1 MVGFRRKALV
11 MLVLVS
17 SLGLSFV
24 ALRSVSTTS
33 PHLHHHDHISHAL
46 DVEPD
51 RREPTR
57 AQNGRQDET
66 DASPWVEPDPDAL
79 FEHGPD
85 EQELAEE
92 REKEDAHEGDQEIN
106 HNENLSD
113 ALRESRRSAKPV
125 LSPRRND
132 EFGINDDEVWQ
143 QGPDGDDLGSKKD
156 VVPQGNSD
164 FGGGNNKLGDSVHT
178 CPDGSKPVRRLVWIK
193 THKTGSSTVTNI
205 LHRHALKRGLSVVL
219 PRDELFLGWPD
230 ERALARS
237 ILDVPNQVKP
247 YDILCSAHAR
257 YSHSE
262 MGAVV
267 PDAAYITLLRDPVRQ
282 SKSSWDYWQVPRKV
296 SVDRH
301 GGKKC
306 ETVKQI
312 LTTPECEALMTQ
324 YDHILTKNSQ
334 AFDLGLS
341 PDRPEDVHKLIEH
354 LDSNFFMI
362 LITEYLDESLLLL
375 KRKMCWD
382 LEDIVYFSLK
392 VNTKRPSEKD
402 LELDALLRARSPADV
417 ALYAHFNAT
426 LWNAIAKEDGFAE
439 ELAKLRTLK
448 DRFTAQCDA
457 IIHAPGRDVRH
468 LQALI
473 DNRAILPEDDRQCH
487 LALLDS
493 PAFVR
498 YFKFQL
504 GIKPADWMPRAPQQK
519 IVWIKT
525 HKTGSSTMTNV
536 FHRYALKHKLRV
548 VLPRGDL
555 FLGWPTGKNLL
566 GTIVHPLPGLPVG
579 HTYDIFCSA
588 HHRYYREGLE
598 KLIPGASYITLLRH
612 PVTHFLSSWS
622 YWGIGGK
629 IGKRGGGQCSNWWHY
644 LQNVDACFKYTS
656 SFDQI
661 LLHNSQTFDLGLAVN
676 ASREDTGVLMKHL
689 QNEFAVVLITEYMDE
704 SLVLMK
710 RKLNWDIEDVVYFS
724 FKVSGRSRSAGLPD
738 VQQQAILEFNNNDW
752 RVYQHMNKTL
762 WAAIEREVGF
772 FEEVAEMRKLK
783 EKIFNQCQG
792 MTRMSEDMHLRAL
805 VEHSD
810 DMTPSDQ
817 ECHEALLDS
826 KTFSRYLKLKAGIPP
841 GSWCARPPQKR
852 IALLWA
858 HGAGTTLPN
867 ILHRFAIKHHA
878 RIAIPRDGSN
888 LGWPVTNTETFE
900 AAVMLPERRPRN
912 INFEML
918 FSGHIRFGDHL
929 GKFVPHAKLIALLRD
944 PVTAFLATWSELN
957 MHDKLQ
963 PECRNVVEFVAR
975 WTECIK
981 QASSEDQLRL
991 QNTAAYDLGINL
1003 QDNRSVQG
1011 ARGWISRLD
1020 KEFSLVLI
1028 DDRMDES
1035 LIMLKRIFCFEA
1047 EDIEHLLLASDE
1059 PVISPATREQ
1069 LQSLSPDSLKSFNA
1083 TVLRQNGLSD
1093 MYYRH
1098 FDSVLSRRAER
1109 EVAFNEE
1116 LAELRQRRAELT
1128 TQCAPF
1134 ASDTQEQLLERALKG
1149 PKSSSPSEFRCATLL
1164 LTKDSFLKY
1173 FTSIGSMLWK
1183 IRGVRAWCACLL
1195 VDACE
1200 GQHCVKFG

>member
-1 MVGFRRKALV
+1 MRAPSLRGMLVGMAVLVVLVLLINATAHTHVAPGAAQQPEALHDHHQPWNGPPQEASAASGPADSQVAVWLKQMAGRAAPAAPPVKELRFVWLRPFVHGEAVVTNALHRIALRRKLE
-11 MLVLVS
+11 
-17 SLGLSFV
+17 LGLPKDLENLMFPR
-24 ALRSVSTTS
+24 AEQLAAQMLPPLRADKIAVLCTG
-33 PHLHHHDHISHAL
+33 
-46 DVEPD
+46 
-51 RREPTR
+51 R
-57 AQNGRQDET
+57 AQYDRQRMAAVVR
-66 DASPWVEPDPDAL
+66 DAAYFTMFEDPATQLLHVWRDWDFATRYPEL
-79 FEHGPD
+79 GATFGEFVDRLPGGLPL
-85 EQELAEE
+85 LAEE
-92 REKEDAHEGDQEIN
+92 DRRRVWNPQVHLLGVPEFPSSEQLSLTLHHVQEHFQLLLVSEFLDESLVLLAHALRVSIGEVAHIARLWRKSAERISDDAHRDDQIRLLN
-106 HNENLSD
+106 HHDWDFYRVFNATLWERIAQTPGFQDDLAELQRLS
-113 ALRESRRSAKPV
+113 AGWVQTCQSATSTP
-125 LSPRRND
+125 
-132 EFGINDDEVWQ
+132 DDER
-143 QGPDGDDLGSKKD
+143 LGLLALNELTESQRQCQLMLL
-156 VVPQGNSD
+156 PASG
-164 FGGGNNKLGDSVHT
+164 FGQLFGRTDAT
-178 CPDGSKPVRRLVWIK
+178 CPPHDKAETMQNFVWIK
-193 THKTGSSTVTNI
+193 THKTGSSTITNL
-205 LHRHALKRGLSVVL
+205 LHRYITKHNRTAVL
-219 PRDELFLGWPD
+219 PKDNIYLGWPAD
-230 ERALARS
+230 DLETA
-237 ILDVPNQVKP
+237 
-247 YDILCSAHAR
+247 YDPLPGHSTYNALCSAHAR
-257 YSHSE
+257 YARKK
-262 MGAVV
+262 MDALVPNAV
-267 PDAAYITLLRDPVRQ
+267 YFTILRDPYTQ
-282 SKSSWDYWQVPRKV
+282 FTSAWSYWDLGSLVHLPGMQLP
-296 SVDRH
+296 
-301 GGKKC
+301 
-306 ETVKQI
+306 
-312 LTTPECEALMTQ
+312 LTLQRYINAW
-324 YDHILTKNSQ
+324 DHFYKGVTTAAKFLFWNSQ
-334 AFDLGLS
+334 A
-341 PDRPEDVHKLIEH
+341 
-354 LDSNFFMI
+354 
-362 LITEYLDESLLLL
+362 Y
-375 KRKMCWD
+375 
-382 LEDIVYFSLK
+382 
-392 VNTKRPSEKD
+392 
-402 LELDALLRARSPADV
+402 
-417 ALYAHFNAT
+417 
-426 LWNAIAKEDGFAE
+426 
-439 ELAKLRTLK
+439 
-448 DRFTAQCDA
+448 
-457 IIHAPGRDVRH
+457 
-468 LQALI
+468 
-473 DNRAILPEDDRQCH
+473 
-487 LALLDS
+487 
-493 PAFVR
+493 
-498 YFKFQL
+498 
-504 GIKPADWMPRAPQQK
+504 
-519 IVWIKT
+519 
-525 HKTGSSTMTNV
+525 
-536 FHRYALKHKLRV
+536 
-548 VLPRGDL
+548 
-555 FLGWPTGKNLL
+555 
-566 GTIVHPLPGLPVG
+566 
-579 HTYDIFCSA
+579 
-588 HHRYYREGLE
+588 
-598 KLIPGASYITLLRH
+598 
-612 PVTHFLSSWS
+612 
-622 YWGIGGK
+622 
-629 IGKRGGGQCSNWWHY
+629 
-644 LQNVDACFKYTS
+644 
-656 SFDQI
+656 
-661 LLHNSQTFDLGLAVN
+661 DLGLA
-676 ASREDTGVLMKHL
+676 
-689 QNEFAVVLITEYMDE
+689 QNTPEEKMPAILNRLEQEFDLVMITEYMDE